1 MRIRSFH
8 AGSVSRQC
16 MTYFVSHFRICLI
29 YCRVLQLDLDASH
42 RMFEFTKLIFYALG
56 TAGTCITH
64 PVLSMIGNY
73 CKYFVNVP
81 TNSLK
86 MLTSSLTSQVFFAVL
101 FCIIYHFFIFQMKQK
116 WTVMVCWT
124 QLQHLPTKACTF
136 ELQVGIF
143 LNPKPHFFGS
153 VLSLF
158 LIPSSY
164 FLLFV
169 AGGGGIH
176 LTWIVWLCVY
186 LLWH

>member
-1 MRIRSFH
+1 MVPAQSGYRVLSTKIEIKLRKAEGIRYVCLVINADPVLSRRICIPTVHDVR
-8 AGSVSRQC
+8 
-16 MTYFVSHFRICLI
+16 YFVSHFRICLK

-116 WTVMVCWT
+116 
-124 QLQHLPTKACTF
+124 
-136 ELQVGIF
+136 
-143 LNPKPHFFGS
+143 
-153 VLSLF
+153 
-158 LIPSSY
+158 
-164 FLLFV
+164 
-169 AGGGGIH
+169 
-176 LTWIVWLCVY
+176 
-186 LLWH
+186 